1 MKSSLAVEWQR
12 AQRANSS
19 SGFVRKSTPGQ
30 PPFSLVGS
38 FSPFAFPGCMGF
50 CIVALLVLASAAG
63 LAAEVST
70 NLEDLARSYYGSL
83 RVTCELAYYADFP
96 HDGRTHGYPTDIH
109 LSAAKPAH
117 TNSPMLEVQGVVM
130 EVLTPKELA
139 GKTICV
145 WLDGPPAP
153 IAKLHFKPGVVYSGW
168 WPSNYIGTLE
178 FKGPL
183 PFEPMPDRANAT
195 NSSPAIVR

>member
-1 MKSSLAVEWQR
+1 MRELTA
-12 AQRANSS
+12 A
-19 SGFVRKSTPGQ
+19 Q
-30 PPFSLVGS
+30 PPFGLVGAY
-38 FSPFAFPGCMGF
+38 SPFASPGYMGF

-63 LAAEVST
+63 LAAGVST

-96 HDGRTHGYPTDIH
+96 HDGRTHGYPSDIH
-109 LSAAKPAH
+109 LSAAKLAH

-139 GKTICV
+139 GKTICI

-153 IAKLHFKPGVVYSGW
+153 IERVRFKPGVVYSGW
-168 WPSNYIGTLE
+168 WHSNHIGTLE
-178 FKGPL
+178 FKGPV
-183 PFEPMPDRANAT
+183 PFEPISDRATAT
-195 NSSPAIVR
+195 NSSPAIIR